1 MRKEEKDLII
11 ILIVSFILTLIFSFL
26 FFKEIVQKI
35 SKDYIEFLL
44 GLSITLAGF
53 GLVAFQIGK
62 YADELKKDFIESS
75 ILMLLSSLFSIIYW
89 MDSASIL
96 SAVIA
101 SFLFLWSIILL
112 LIILINER
120 FRQRKIKL
128 VKAKDKNK

>member
-1 MRKEEKDLII
+1 MEKEEKDLII
-11 ILIVSFILTLIFSFL
+11 LLAISLVFTLALSFFL
-26 FFKEIVQKI
+26 KAAIQKI

-62 YADELKKDFIESS
+62 YSDELKKDFIESS
-75 ILMLLSSLFSIIYW
+75 ILMLLSSLFSIAYW
-89 MDSASIL
+89 VNGTSIVF
-96 SAVIA
+96 AVIA

-120 FRQRKIKL
+120 FDILNSKK
-128 VKAKDKNK
+128 